1 MLAEVQNSPQLEVEL
16 LGPAPLFE
24 VAVVQILFSG
34 GVRRVEA
41 ICQRLEPEFHRHLD
55 LFTEAFASVVGK
67 LRRVANEK
75 RVGVVYL
82 GLQFYRQFESP
93 VVDLCHS
100 LNLLKS
106 NVISIAI
113 WVPLVLMQKYHS
125 FLIFGY
131 VGHQTRLGFLSILVE
146 ASETFAEI
154 HKCESIQTEQS
165 KIY

>member
-1 MLAEVQNSPQLEVEL
+1 MEL
-16 LGPAPLFE
+16 LGPAQLFE

-55 LFTEAFASVVGK
+55 LLTEAFPSVVGK

-82 GLQFYRQFESP
+82 RLQFYRQFESS

-106 NVISIAI
+106 NVIAIAI
-113 WVPLVLMQKYHS
+113 WVPLVLMQKYHP
-125 FLIFGY
+125 FLVFGY

-146 ASETFAEI
+146 ASEAFAEI

-165 KIY
+165 KIYQI